1 MKADLEARYLCE
13 AGYER
18 VSWHAPAGP
27 EQVALEKWLKGFLA
41 MIASCVAVIGVIA
54 VLNNNF
60 GPRALTDRMERI
72 VAQLDRISTIRPET
86 AHTIARVISQPGYD
100 CEQVACDQNL
110 KARNMAVRF
119 RLETS
124 LALKAGGVD
133 VASSL
138 QPAAGM
144 ASGQTE

>member
-18 VSWHAPAGP
+18 ASWRPPAGP
-27 EQVALEKWLKGFLA
+27 EQIVLEKWLKGFLA
-41 MIASCVAVIGVIA
+41 AIAACVVGIGLVT

-60 GPRALTDRMERI
+60 GPSATTDRMERI
-72 VAQLDRISTIRPET
+72 VAQLDRTSAIRPET
-86 AHTIARVISQPGYD
+86 AQAIARIISQPGYD
-100 CEQVACDQNL
+100 CDRVACDQNL

-124 LALKAGGVD
+124 LALKSSA
-133 VASSL
+133 VASSAT
-138 QPAAGM
+138 PAAAA
-144 ASGQTE
+144 ASQP